1 MSSRTFTS
9 YFFIL
14 IVGLLFLPQTG
25 LAGVL
30 SFQSE
35 SNTIAPQQEIL
46 VTVLV
51 DTEGIKVNGISGSV
65 VYNHEEL
72 ELLEVWSGDSIVPL
86 WIENPRPTPGVEG
99 LLSFAGVIPGGYNG
113 NNGTV
118 FSLVMRT
125 LSTSG
130 ESVLNLGN
138 IILTKHSE
146 TGERIPG
153 RGQNL
158 TLQIS
163 PISGALAQTT
173 RQDTIPPEPFD
184 PIVARGQDLFEGKH
198 FVVFNTEDRQSGIA
212 YYEILETPEELS
224 PEVLDSPALSWQP
237 ASSPAK
243 IKDQSLESY
252 IYIRAYDN
260 VGNAQL
266 AVLPPQ
272 NRKIPSRPWS
282 VVHILFGIL
291 VVGLLGT
298 ALWKRKT
305 HRLSTG
311 TSPTVD
317 PTNDLINKN

>member
-1 MSSRTFTS
+1 MSSRTLTS

-14 IVGLLFLPQTG
+14 IVGLLFLPQTS

-51 DTEGIKVNGISGSV
+51 DTEGVKINGISGSV

-72 ELLEVWSGDSIVPL
+72 ELVEVWSGDSIVPL

-153 RGQNL
+153 RGENL
-158 TLQIS
+158 TLEIS
-163 PISGALAQTT
+163 PFSGALAQTT
-173 RQDTIPPEPFD
+173 RHDTIPPEPFD

-198 FVVFNTEDRQSGIA
+198 FVVFNTEDYQSGIA
-212 YYEILETPEELS
+212 YYEILETSEQLS

-237 ASSPAK
+237 ATSPAE
-243 IKDQSLESY
+243 IKDQSLGSY
-252 IYIRAYDN
+252 IYIRAHDN
-260 VGNAQL
+260 VGNTQL
-266 AVLPPQ
+266 AILPPQ
-272 NRKIPSRPWS
+272 NRQIPARPWS
-282 VVHILFGIL
+282 VIHILFGVL

-298 ALWKRKT
+298 VLWKRKI
-305 HRLSTG
+305 HRSAPEV
-311 TSPTVD
+311 SPVTD
-317 PTNDLINKN
+317 PTIDLINKN